1 MLVSLQVPIYTAIIA
16 VNGAS
21 GRGLFLGVLGA
32 TVMMFALGRPC
43 GAFLNWVKALFA
55 LSPSGTQPMNLNS

>member
-1 MLVSLQVPIYTAIIA
+1 MLVSFQVPIYTAIIA

-21 GRGLFLGVLGA
+21 GRGLFLGVLGT
-32 TVMMFALGRPC
+32 TVMMFAPGRPC

-55 LSPSGTQPMNLNS
+55 LLSSGAQPMSLNS